1 MRREED
7 WLLDM
12 LRAARRA
19 VQYASP
25 VTFEE
30 FAEDPMRQDAMFRVI
45 EVIGE
50 AAAQIGE
57 ETRNA
62 TPDIPWKEIVGM
74 RNRLIHGYFAA
85 DLEIVWRT
93 VRERVPELIR
103 QIEALLGED
112 PE

>member
-7 WLLDM
+7 WLRDM
-12 LRAARRA
+12 LEAARRA
-19 VQYASP
+19 LEHIEP
-25 VTFEE
+25 LTLEE
-30 FAEDPMRQDAMFRVI
+30 FKEDRLRKDAVFHVL

-50 AAAQIGE
+50 AAAQVGE

-62 TPDIPWKEIVGM
+62 APDIPWREIVGM

-93 VRERVPELIR
+93 VQERVPELIR